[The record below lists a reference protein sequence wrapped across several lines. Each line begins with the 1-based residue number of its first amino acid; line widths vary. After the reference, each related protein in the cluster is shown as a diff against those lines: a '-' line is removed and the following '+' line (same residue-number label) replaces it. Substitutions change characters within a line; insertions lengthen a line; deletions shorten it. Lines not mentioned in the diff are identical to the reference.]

1 MGNVILIDFEPSSRW
16 NFKELLEETTGES
29 WEVKKEVSNI
39 IQGGRIQTLK
49 RYLKYFSFPFSVF
62 SERKRYKKVL
72 AWQQFFGILFA
83 FYYRL
88 FHVSGGPDLYVMT
101 FIYKEKSGFVGK
113 IYRCFIR
120 YSLGAKCLKK
130 LFVFS
135 PSECD
140 YYSKLLN
147 VDISLFVSIDLGV
160 EDYCK
165 DYRFDLNSEKYYLSV
180 GRSNRDYRYLIDNW
194 NDSYGRL
201 KIITDLLIDTDK
213 ESVSI
218 IKNCYDQDYYDILK
232 DCYALIV
239 PLEDTNISS
248 GELVTIQANMFGKP
262 VIASYNIT
270 LRNYIEDGV
279 NGYMC
284 DKERFEEY
292 MDILENKDTYRKMC
306 FDSREFYMN
315 RYSLENMTN
324 EVAEFIKG

>member
-1 MGNVILIDFEPSSRW
+1 MGNVILIDFEPSSHW
-16 NFKELLEETTGES
+16 NFKELLEKSTGES

-88 FHVSGGPDLYVMT
+88 FHVSEGPKLYVMT
-101 FIYKEKSGFVGK
+101 FIYKEKNGFIGK
-113 IYRCFIR
+113 IYRWFIR

-130 LFVFS
+130 IFVFS
-135 PSECD
+135 PSECE
-140 YYSKLLN
+140 YYSKILN
-147 VDISLFVSIDLGV
+147 VDRSLFISIDLGV

-165 DYRFDLNSEKYYLSV
+165 DYSYELNSEKYYLSV

-194 NDSYGRL
+194 NGSYGRL

-213 ESVSI
+213 ETISI

-232 DCYALIV
+232 GCYALIV
-239 PLEDTNISS
+239 PLEDINISS

-262 VIASYNIT
+262 VIASYNNT

-284 DKERFEEY
+284 DKEQFEKY
-292 MDILENKDTYRKMC
+292 MDILENEDAYKKMC
-306 FDSREFYMN
+306 LKSREFYMN
-315 RYSLENMTN
+315 HYSLENMAY
-324 EVAEFIKG
+324 EIAEYIKG